1 MQTYL
6 AEYKTA
12 LGELID
18 VEFEHDFDSESTI
31 ITQAK
36 DLTHNTIMYQ
46 LYVGYLVYNSIRTLQ
61 FG

>member
-1 MQTYL
+1 MQTYQ
-6 AEYKTA
+6 AEYKTM

-18 VEFEHDFDSESTI
+18 VEFQHDFDGDETV

-46 LYVGYLVYNSIRTLQ
+46 LHVGYLVYSSIRLLQ